1 MITESMSSNDDW
13 LGPSWNISWDVAAD
27 DWLSE
32 DGTTEVVS
40 DCSIWRLPHLLEF
53 EFFDSSLIWG
63 NGGALDTNLVLFDG
77 NGSINCNLVISGISV
92 LHAQIEV
99 LDINIKEW
107 KDKLK
112 YQGLT
117 FHNGLRY
124 LLSL

>member
-63 NGGALDTNLVLFDG
+63 NGGALDTNLVLLDG
-77 NGSINCNLVISGISV
+77 NGSINSNLVISGISV